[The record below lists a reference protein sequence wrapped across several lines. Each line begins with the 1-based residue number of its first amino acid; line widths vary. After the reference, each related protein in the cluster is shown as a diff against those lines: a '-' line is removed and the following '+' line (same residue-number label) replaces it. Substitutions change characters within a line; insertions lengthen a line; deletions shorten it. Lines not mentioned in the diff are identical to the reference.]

1 METTLD
7 RINGVPVVRINGRL
21 DANTAAAFDAQ
32 MGTLTA
38 SPEKRIL
45 VDLSAVSYVSSA
57 GLRSILQL
65 VKHTAASSGRLG
77 LFGASEQVA
86 EVIEISGFPSLLDL
100 YPDEAAALGACA

>member
-1 METTLD
+1 MEATVE
-7 RINGVPVVRINGRL
+7 RVNGVPVVRISGRL

-32 MGTLTA
+32 MGSLTA
-38 SPEKRIL
+38 APEKRIL
-45 VDLSAVSYVSSA
+45 VDLTQVPYVSSA

-65 VKHTAASSGRLG
+65 VKHTAASGGRLG

-100 YPDEAAALGACA
+100 FPDEATALGACA